1 MFAKNMAVGYLLDFY
16 GGMLTQ
22 RARSIMEQY
31 YRDDL
36 SLGEIA
42 ENFGISRQGARH
54 VIKHAE
60 EQLLLFEET
69 LGLAAQFR
77 SVENAAARIRA
88 LAALLSEMGG
98 EAASA
103 AKKIDLEVEQIL
115 GLLS

>member
-16 GGMLTQ
+16 GGMLTE

-42 ENFGISRQGARH
+42 MNFDISRQGVRH

-69 LGLAAQFR
+69 LGLSAQFR
-77 SVENAAARIRA
+77 SVLDSASRIRS
-88 LAALLSEMGG
+88 LAASLSEMGG
-98 EAASA
+98 EAAKA
-103 AKKIDLEVEQIL
+103 AEKIDAEVEQIL

>member
-16 GGMLTQ
+16 GGMLTE

-42 ENFGISRQGARH
+42 ENFGISRQGVRH

-60 EQLLLFEET
+60 EQLTLFEQT
-69 LGLAAQFR
+69 LGLSAQFR
-77 SVENAAARIRA
+77 SVLDSAARIRE
-88 LAALLSEMGG
+88 LAASLSEMGG
-98 EAASA
+98 EAKDAASR
-103 AKKIDLEVEQIL
+103 IDREVEQIL
-115 GLLS
+115 RLLS

>member
-16 GGMLTQ
+16 GGMLTE

-42 ENFGISRQGARH
+42 ENLGISRQGVRH

-60 EQLLLFEET
+60 EQLLSCEKT
-69 LGLAAQFR
+69 LGLSAQFR
-77 SVENAAARIRA
+77 SVLDSAERIRGLAAA
-88 LAALLSEMGG
+88 LSKMGG
-98 EAASA
+98 EAADA
-103 AKKIDLEVEQIL
+103 AARIDAEVEQIL

>member
-16 GGMLTQ
+16 GGMLTE

-42 ENFGISRQGARH
+42 EHFGISRQGVRH

-60 EQLLLFEET
+60 EQLLSCEKT
-69 LGLAAQFR
+69 LGLSAQFR
-77 SVENAAARIRA
+77 SVLDSAERIRELAAALSKMGGETADAAARIDA
-88 LAALLSEMGG
+88 
-98 EAASA
+98 
-103 AKKIDLEVEQIL
+103 EVEQIL

>member
-16 GGMLTQ
+16 GGMLTE

-42 ENFGISRQGARH
+42 ENLGISRQGVRH

-60 EQLLLFEET
+60 EQLLSCERT
-69 LGLAAQFR
+69 LGLSAQFR
-77 SVENAAARIRA
+77 SVLDSAERIRDLASSLNELGEEGASLAARIDA
-88 LAALLSEMGG
+88 
-98 EAASA
+98 
-103 AKKIDLEVEQIL
+103 EVERIL

>member
-16 GGMLTQ
+16 GGMLTE

-42 ENFGISRQGARH
+42 LNFDISRQGVRH

-69 LGLAAQFR
+69 LPRPGNEVLTNSHQG
-77 SVENAAARIRA
+77 E
-88 LAALLSEMGG
+88 LPWYPLKSEQVGSDR
-98 EAASA
+98 ES
-103 AKKIDLEVEQIL
+103 
-115 GLLS
+115 SS

>member
-16 GGMLTQ
+16 GGMLTE

-42 ENFGISRQGARH
+42 ANLGISRQGVRH

-60 EQLLLFEET
+60 EQLLLYEET
-69 LGLAAQFR
+69 LGLSAQFR
-77 SVENAAARIRA
+77 SVLDSAGRIRE
-88 LAALLSEMGG
+88 LAASLSKMGG
-98 EAASA
+98 ASA
-103 AKKIDLEVEQIL
+103 DAALMIDREVEQIL
-115 GLLS
+115 HLLS